1 MNHRGQE
8 FDQDFDDYITSLERE
23 WAMPLDMRVNSY
35 EEDQAK
41 LVEDLEE
48 TKAKLDAAKEAL
60 EQVLEKIKASKSSFF
75 GVYAASYQANEL
87 YDLEALVK
95 KLDQKWED
103 GCGPQ

>member
-1 MNHRGQE
+1 MNQRGQE
-8 FDQDFDDYITSLERE
+8 FDQDFDNYITNLERK
-23 WAMPLDMRVNSY
+23 WAMPLDMRVNS
-35 EEDQAK
+35 EDQAK
-41 LVEDLEE
+41 IVQDLEE

-75 GVYAASYQANEL
+75 GVYAATYQANEL

-103 GCGPQ
+103 GCEPQ